1 MNKKESIA
9 NQDKLKSCLKSF
21 AGSLVPE
28 SPDVEM
34 NKTTGSLS
42 NFKQRGSLM
51 NRFNTVVH
59 GKSESPSSKSTV
71 NFKDNFQ
78 ISQKGKSQPTPYE
91 NPIMIGGKSKEDQ
104 FKKDL
109 FNHMGVGLSQMAKSK
124 HSTDWIDQQIDK
136 HRNACEEDKELKYNV
151 NFLTSLKLFS
161 RQITDWITKIAKIDY
176 DKIAELVSEF
186 DEANEI
192 SSPSIPETRRQLTK
206 NQSLMSTLSR

>member
-1 MNKKESIA
+1 
-9 NQDKLKSCLKSF
+9 
-21 AGSLVPE
+21 
-28 SPDVEM
+28 M

-42 NFKQRGSLM
+42 NFKPRGSRV

-59 GKSESPSSKSTV
+59 GKSESPSNKSTV
-71 NFKDNFQ
+71 NFKENFQ

-91 NPIMIGGKSKEDQ
+91 KPIGIGGKANEDQ
-104 FKKDL
+104 FKKDF
-109 FNHMGVGLSQMAKSK
+109 FNHMGIGLSQMAKSK
-124 HSTDWIDQQIDK
+124 QSTDWIDLQIDN